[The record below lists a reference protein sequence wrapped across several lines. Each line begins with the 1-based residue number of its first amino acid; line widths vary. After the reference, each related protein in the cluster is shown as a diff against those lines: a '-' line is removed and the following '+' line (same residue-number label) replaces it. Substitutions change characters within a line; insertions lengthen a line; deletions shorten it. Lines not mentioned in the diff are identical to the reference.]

1 MRKSNI
7 LLLTLLAVTIGVV
20 TFVLKSSP
28 ATKPSGQVLD
38 TSTTQAT
45 TQSEKDTLP
54 ETASTVK
61 KDMPSTSSGIQD
73 IGQTDQDILHKG
85 TGYITLTEYNS
96 DPSKYS
102 LSKKVYF
109 FHASWCPICQSVD
122 KEIVA
127 DPSRIPT
134 DTVIIKTDYDSNT
147 PLRQQY
153 GVTYQYTFVQFDSS
167 GGLLKKWSAT
177 SYDKVLAGIM

>member
-1 MRKSNI
+1 M
-7 LLLTLLAVTIGVV
+7 LTIGVV

-28 ATKPSGQVLD
+28 PSKPSGQTLD
-38 TSTTQAT
+38 TSTTQVA
-45 TQSEKDTLP
+45 TQSETATLP
-54 ETASTVK
+54 EATSPAK
-61 KDMPSTSSGIQD
+61 KDMPSAASDVQD

-85 TGYITLTEYNS
+85 TGYVTLNEYNS

-147 PLRQQY
+147 ALRQQY
-153 GVTYQYTFVQFDSS
+153 GVTYQYTFVQLDTN

-177 SYDKVLAGIM
+177 SYDKALAGIM